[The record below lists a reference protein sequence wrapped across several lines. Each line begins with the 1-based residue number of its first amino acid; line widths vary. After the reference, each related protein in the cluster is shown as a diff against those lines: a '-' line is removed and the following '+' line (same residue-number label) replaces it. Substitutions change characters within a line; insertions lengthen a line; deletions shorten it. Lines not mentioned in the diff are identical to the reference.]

1 MERGGE
7 EKLVVSSGGPIYNGF
22 PSSGLRKACVCLC
35 VSVTK
40 TAFLDDSF
48 DSSRRGINAFR
59 VASLAGALTE
69 AHAALRMSFEVAFST
84 PATRQLHHSIGTGV
98 VQHARR
104 RAVMQRKVQ
113 AWRSQQRARHVC
125 RR

>member
-1 MERGGE
+1 MLLFGGMNLSVHVDGVASRFWGE
-7 EKLVVSSGGPIYNGF
+7 EI
-22 PSSGLRKACVCLC
+22 
-35 VSVTK
+35 
-40 TAFLDDSF
+40 FLDDGAI
-48 DSSRRGINAFR
+48 SRRGINAFR
-59 VASLAGALTE
+59 VASLDGALTE

-84 PATRQLHHSIGTGV
+84 PVTRQLHHSIGTGV